1 MAKEEIKVE
10 EEVVEQAPANP
21 DGSLF
26 DKNFTI
32 EELKSSG
39 LVLGLF
45 AVLAIGAYAVI
56 ARGDIPGNLT
66 SIVMSLIVTLGGVNA
81 VTAFVNKD
89 KDKDKKDAH

>member
-1 MAKEEIKVE
+1 MAEDKDKKPVE
-10 EEVVEQAPANP
+10 NQ

-26 DKNFTI
+26 DKSFTI

-45 AVLAIGAYAVI
+45 AVLTIGAYAVI

-89 KDKDKKDAH
+89 KDKKDAH

>member
-1 MAKEEIKVE
+1 VAEDKDKKPVE
-10 EEVVEQAPANP
+10 NQ

-26 DKNFTI
+26 DKSFTI